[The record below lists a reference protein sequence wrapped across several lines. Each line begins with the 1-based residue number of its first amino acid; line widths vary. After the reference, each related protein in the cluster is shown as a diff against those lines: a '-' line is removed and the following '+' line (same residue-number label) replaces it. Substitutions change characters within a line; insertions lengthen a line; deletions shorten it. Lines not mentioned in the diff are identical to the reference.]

1 VTANILCGARF
12 NEWSCGR
19 PISHD
24 GDHADGA
31 MFWPNP
37 QPKTV
42 PLPQRLR
49 AAAETIEELNARDGL
64 GLNATV
70 SPGYLRKEADRMS
83 QEVQP

>member
-19 PISHD
+19 PQHHD
-24 GDHADGA
+24 GDHADAA
-31 MFWPNP
+31 MFWPDP
-37 QPKTV
+37 QPKTA
-42 PLPQRLR
+42 PLAQRLR

-70 SPGYLRKEADRMS
+70 SPGYLRREADRM
-83 QEVQP
+83 EGNE

>member
-1 VTANILCGARF
+1 VTANIICGARF

-31 MFWPNP
+31 MFWPDP
-37 QPKTV
+37 QPKTA

-49 AAAETIEELNARDGL
+49 AAADAIAELNAMQGL
-64 GLNATV
+64 ATERGAV
-70 SPGYLRKEADRMS
+70 SPKYLREEADRM
-83 QEVQP
+83 EGNE

>member
-1 VTANILCGARF
+1 VTANIICGARWH
-12 NEWSCGR
+12 EWSCGR
-19 PISHD
+19 SISHD

-31 MFWPNP
+31 MFWPDP

-70 SPGYLRKEADRMS
+70 SPGYLRKESDRM
-83 QEVQP
+83 EGNE